1 MVDNI
6 MIFSF
11 LVVEGK
17 RNYSYCNENIGG
29 VGSDALFCL
38 LGILEFSFYLQST

>member
-11 LVVEGK
+11 LFGEGK
-17 RNYSYCNENIGG
+17 RNCSYCKENIDG
-29 VGSDALFCL
+29 VGNDDLFCL